1 MAEFCEVMRQAARMC
16 ASHNNDCAGCGLVK
30 DCMECPLEGMPENW
44 QVRACKLASI
54 ERIVMDWAAKNPE
67 PRYPSWNRWFR
78 ETFPDSIYAT
88 SPCPNTFCRVCDPTA
103 YHGEVECYEC
113 KGKPIPADIA
123 EKLGIKPMGGKEE

>member
-1 MAEFCEVMRQAARMC
+1 MTHTDAKQERLHELFAELRCLKQDEMPREYDDPVMQAG
-16 ASHNNDCAGCGLVK
+16 HT
-30 DCMECPLEGMPENW
+30 
-44 QVRACKLASI
+44 
-54 ERIVMDWAAKNPE
+54 VMDWAAEHPE

>member
-1 MAEFCEVMRQAARMC
+1 MAEFSVIMKQAKRMC
-16 ASHNNDCAGCGLVK
+16 KTYESCFERCPFGQSDGCPFVFFK
-30 DCMECPLEGMPENW
+30 HH
-44 QVRACKLASI
+44 LATFDFSEI

-67 PRYPSWNRWFR
+67 PRYPSWNGWFR

-113 KGKPIPADIA
+113 KGKPIPADVA
-123 EKLGIKPMGGKEE
+123 EKLNIKPIGG